1 MLGEEAQNDV
11 AEHEKYLTFG
21 SLWLPSIYYP
31 GIGASIM
38 YVDSIG

>member
-1 MLGEEAQNDV
+1 MLGEGAQNDV

-21 SLWLPSIYYP
+21 SLLIPSSHYT
-31 GIGASIM
+31 GNGVSIM